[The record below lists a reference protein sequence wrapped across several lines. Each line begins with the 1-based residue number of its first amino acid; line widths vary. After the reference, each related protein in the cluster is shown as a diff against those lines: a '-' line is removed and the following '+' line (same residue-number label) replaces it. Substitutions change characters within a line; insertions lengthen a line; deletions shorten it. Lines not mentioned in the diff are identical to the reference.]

1 MADKIEKD
9 QEYIYDN
16 RVFTFFANIEAEN
29 ESQDEWV
36 VVQDEDYVIATVRK
50 KDLVKK
56 EDTYQY
62 KRAQERADEIRLITA
77 KAEEKLD
84 ELSDKLVDKALKQ
97 LSTRMKLNTV
107 FSKDLGNASGWALT
121 VSNELEK
128 MIKEQAKE
136 TIEDKKSFSF

>member
-77 KAEEKLD
+77 RAEEKLD

-97 LSTRMKLNTV
+97 LSTRMKLNAV
-107 FSKDLGNASGWALT
+107 FSKDIGNSGGWALT